1 MNHTSST
8 LPRTPEVLMEEI
20 EKTAAPEGC
29 LALWFFGQESVV
41 AKGQHTVIYFD
52 PFFSDHL
59 EQLHGLKRT
68 YPSLLRPEDVDY
80 GDLCLITHE
89 HDDHLDVKTLPALAA
104 ACPQMRFLAP
114 ACCRPILEKEC
125 GIAPERIIDV
135 LTGKWMELEGRE
147 GERVRIQPVPA
158 AHESLEITG
167 DEREHRFVGYLVD
180 INGVV
185 LYHAGDT
192 VVYPGL
198 PDFLR
203 KERIDVGML
212 PINGRDYFRNSRDIV
227 GNMNIREAAELAAE
241 TGMETVIPLHYDVFA
256 NNSEKPGYFLQELY
270 ERTPG
275 QKCHVM
281 ARGERFVY
289 VSPRAFKSNA

>member
-1 MNHTSST
+1 MNHLSSAI
-8 LPRTPEVLMEEI
+8 PRTPKVLMGEI
-20 EKTAAPEGC
+20 RDTVTPEGC
-29 LALWFFGQESVV
+29 AALWFFGQESVV
-41 AKGQHTVIYFD
+41 VKGRHTVIYVD

-59 EQLHGLKRT
+59 EQVHGLKRT
-68 YPSLLRPEDVDY
+68 YPSLLRPEDADY

-104 ACPQMRFLAP
+104 QCPQMRFFAP

-125 GIAPERIIDV
+125 GIAPERIIDA
-135 LTGKWMELEGRE
+135 LTGQWMEIEGRE
-147 GERVRIQPVPA
+147 GEQVRIQTVPA

-180 INGVV
+180 INGVI

-198 PDFLR
+198 REFLR
-203 KERIDVGML
+203 QERIDVGML

-270 ERTPG
+270 ERTPE

-289 VSPRAFKSNA
+289 VSPRAFKK